1 MEKYLIVGLGNPGS
15 NYAKTRHNVG
25 FMVIN
30 EICNKLNLS
39 LDSSKFNGIFTKTI
53 YNNSIVF
60 FCQPT
65 TYMNL
70 SGEFVIKM
78 LNFYNIP
85 IKNLIVIYDD
95 VDTKLGTIKLR
106 KKGSSGGQNG
116 IKNIINIL
124 KTDEIKRIRIGIDKD
139 PHIKLDQYVLSNFK
153 IDELVIIKPAIIKGA
168 LATLAAIGE
177 DFDKV
182 MNKFN

>member
-15 NYAKTRHNVG
+15 NYAKTRHNAG
-25 FMVIN
+25 FMVVN
-30 EICNKLNLS
+30 EICNKLNLF
-39 LDSSKFNGIFTKTI
+39 LDNSKFNGMFAKTI
-53 YNNSIVF
+53 YNNCVVF

-70 SGEFVIKM
+70 SGEFVSKM
-78 LNFYNIP
+78 LKFYDIP

-95 VDTKLGTIKLR
+95 VDTKLGVIKLR

-116 IKNIINIL
+116 IKNIINLL
-124 KTDEIKRIRIGIDKD
+124 KTEEIKRIRVGIGKD
-139 PHIKLDQYVLSNFK
+139 PHAKLDQYVLSNFK

-168 LATLAAIGE
+168 LAALEAIGE